1 MRKTINR
8 TKIAGRVYEHNLEVK
23 VTGPT
28 SKAPGTEYIRGDL
41 NVATDEDCLNV
52 VSVHFSYVTAT
63 TKKGQPNNTFAALMK
78 IINEGKT
85 VVIDGAE
92 NATIVKVDT
101 ALGVNDFPNREG
113 EMVSAKRNEGG
124 FVTIVNSLSNT
135 DDRNKFECDMYI
147 NGTRRVEADEE
158 KNIPEDYL
166 VVKGAVFD
174 FRNALIP
181 VEFVCRDKGGMSY
194 FENLDASSSN
204 PTFTKVWGLINSQT
218 IVTRREEASAFGE
231 PAIKEYSRTI
241 REWTI
246 TGCNPEPYEI
256 GDAENGITAEDM
268 SKAVEDRNVH
278 LAEVKKNAEDY
289 RARATAATPVTT
301 QATAPASV
309 GGFNF

>member
-1 MRKTINR
+1 MRKTINKA
-8 TKIAGRVYEHNLEVK
+8 KIAGRVYEHNLEVK

-28 SKAPGTEYIRGDL
+28 SKTPGTEYIRGDL

-78 IINEGKT
+78 IIKEGKT

-92 NATIVKVDT
+92 NATIVKIDT

-124 FVTIVNSLSNT
+124 FVTIVNSLSNA

-147 NGTRRVEADEE
+147 NSTRRIEADEE

-256 GDAENGITAEDM
+256 GDAENGITVEDIT
-268 SKAVEDRNVH
+268 KAVEDRNVH